1 MVKLDYLEK
10 DNTSGHLE
18 KNIIHVPLGK
28 KRIFHFELSS
38 VSLHPSIDWKK
49 PVKCLNKCK
58 YQRRIQNPVKH
69 LRCNFLRKEVTASRM
84 GILKLIQLKTLV
96 ADLSFHSGTTYM
108 QKIKN
113 IHSFLMGI
121 FMTKCPTIWLV
132 REILMKKIAFLV
144 HKTERKKIH
153 ILHLQNIFPLFFS
166 IFPLRCLKRHF

>member
-1 MVKLDYLEK
+1 MVKLDHLEK

-28 KRIFHFELSS
+28 KIIFHFELSS

-58 YQRRIQNPVKH
+58 YQRRIQNSVKH
-69 LRCNFLRKEVTASRM
+69 LRCSFLRKEVTASRM
-84 GILKLIQLKTLV
+84 GILELIQLKTLV
-96 ADLSFHSGTTYM
+96 ADLSFHSRTTYM

-121 FMTKCPTIWLV
+121 FMTKCPTIWLA
-132 REILMKKIAFLV
+132 REILMKQIAFLFI
-144 HKTERKKIH
+144 KLRKKY
-153 ILHLQNIFPLFFS
+153 IFCICIRKKLFFILFFIS
-166 IFPLRCLKRHF
+166 SLFFP